1 MSKTS
6 HKLVKLRI
14 IGGFLDG
21 FDFNFSENLNCI
33 IGARGT
39 GKTTVLEFI
48 RYALNMMPPDLKR
61 QKELVSLVESNL
73 IGGRIEL
80 TVETST
86 GIRYIISRRA
96 GAAPEVYDA
105 DHNGTGMTFTGNM
118 FRVDIFSQNEIESI
132 AGQNSSQMALID
144 AFAQDELNNLNA
156 EIAQTRK
163 ALEVNAASILPLR
176 EREKHLVEDLNLFPQ
191 IKSKLDELSAV
202 DAKASTELNAAHEQK
217 NIRSME
223 KNFIK
228 SMENVFVEVSGMV
241 KPLKNIVA
249 EQLRWCK
256 VDDLAEGENY
266 DLVQQMYYEIAS
278 NNDILNSAI
287 ENLLQTL
294 RESYTRCQT
303 MKKDLLT
310 KHQEQDMGYNAL
322 VEKNQAEQT
331 RAAERR
337 KYSDQYTNLLAEQNE
352 LDELRNSIG
361 NAFNE
366 REKLKNTL
374 TALEDNRCRIRC
386 DIASRINNSL
396 NSNILVTVTQCGCT
410 NVYNDLLVNM
420 LKGTQMQHKQVAAAI
435 SRMIPPSRLVD
446 YIVEESIGDL
456 RKYAELNPNQAK
468 IVIST
473 LNKPE
478 TLFALEV
485 VDLPDTVKIEL
496 NDHGTYKTTETLST
510 GQKCNAI
517 LPILLLDSERP
528 LLIDQPEDNLDNE
541 FVHNIVVES
550 VQDVKKSRQLIFV
563 THNPNIPVLSDSEQV
578 IVMESDGKAGHIRKS
593 GTVDDC
599 KDNIINILEGGKE
612 AFEKRVERY
621 TK

>member
-48 RYALNMMPPDLKR
+48 RYALNMMPPDPKR

-96 GAAPEVYDA
+96 GATPEVYDA

-118 FRVDIFSQNEIESI
+118 FRIDIFSQNEIETI

-156 EIAQTRK
+156 EIARTRK

-241 KPLKNIVA
+241 KPLKNVVS

-256 VDDLAEGENY
+256 IDDLAEGENY
-266 DLVQQMYYEIAS
+266 DLVQQMYDEIAS

-287 ENLLQTL
+287 ENLLHTL

-386 DIASRINNSL
+386 NIASRINNSL

-446 YIVEESIGDL
+446 YIVEESVGDL

-510 GQKCNAI
+510 
-517 LPILLLDSERP
+517 
-528 LLIDQPEDNLDNE
+528 
-541 FVHNIVVES
+541 
-550 VQDVKKSRQLIFV
+550 SRAATAQ
-563 THNPNIPVLSDSEQV
+563 S
-578 IVMESDGKAGHIRKS
+578 
-593 GTVDDC
+593 TVP
-599 KDNIINILEGGKE
+599 G
-612 AFEKRVERY
+612 
-621 TK
+621 

>member
-1 MSKTS
+1 MLSLRKTRRNR
-6 HKLVKLRI
+6 LVLR
-14 IGGFLDG
+14 
-21 FDFNFSENLNCI
+21 
-33 IGARGT
+33 
-39 GKTTVLEFI
+39 K
-48 RYALNMMPPDLKR
+48 
-61 QKELVSLVESNL
+61 
-73 IGGRIEL
+73 
-80 TVETST
+80 
-86 GIRYIISRRA
+86 
-96 GAAPEVYDA
+96 
-105 DHNGTGMTFTGNM
+105 
-118 FRVDIFSQNEIESI
+118 
-132 AGQNSSQMALID
+132 
-144 AFAQDELNNLNA
+144 
-156 EIAQTRK
+156 
-163 ALEVNAASILPLR
+163 
-176 EREKHLVEDLNLFPQ
+176 
-191 IKSKLDELSAV
+191 
-202 DAKASTELNAAHEQK
+202 
-217 NIRSME
+217 
-223 KNFIK
+223 
-228 SMENVFVEVSGMV
+228 
-241 KPLKNIVA
+241 
-249 EQLRWCK
+249 
-256 VDDLAEGENY
+256 
-266 DLVQQMYYEIAS
+266 
-278 NNDILNSAI
+278 
-287 ENLLQTL
+287 
-294 RESYTRCQT
+294 
-303 MKKDLLT
+303 
-310 KHQEQDMGYNAL
+310 
-322 VEKNQAEQT
+322 
-331 RAAERR
+331 
-337 KYSDQYTNLLAEQNE
+337 NE

-361 NAFNE
+361 NAINE

-386 DIASRINNSL
+386 NIASRINNSL

-446 YIVEESIGDL
+446 YIVEESVGDL

-468 IVIST
+468 IVISM
-473 LNKPE
+473 LNNPE

-550 VQDVKKSRQLIFV
+550 VQEVKKSRQLIFV

-599 KDNIINILEGGKE
+599 KDNIIGILEGGKE